1 MSGDGQRAVELYPA
15 AHGEGLTALVLLGS
29 ADGVRILLAQLGHCR
44 RGDEVAFVELGC
56 EAHDLVLA
64 LTTLLLAE
72 NQSLEDLNL
81 IAKVD
86 DLGDERSVGLLKLQ
100 RYQVLANVGG
110 NTLLD
115 HLAALILDVNE
126 QLGVGECVRVHH

>member
-29 ADGVRILLAQLGHCR
+29 ADGVRILLAQLGQCR

-81 IAKVD
+81 
-86 DLGDERSVGLLKLQ
+86 LQ
-100 RYQVLANVGG
+100 GRWIRVFQF
-110 NTLLD
+110 
-115 HLAALILDVNE
+115 
-126 QLGVGECVRVHH
+126 QLGLSPCSPEPRILHSHCESR